1 MPSDDVRALA
11 VELDAHFPLDAGAAV
26 GQYLLLHCT
35 ALDRTE
41 FAQALFHELTPEVK
55 QQLATF
61 LMHS

>member
-1 MPSDDVRALA
+1 MPSDAVRELVA
-11 VELDAHFPLDAGAAV
+11 ELDHRWPLDVGAAV
-26 GQYLLLHCT
+26 GHYLQHYASPLE
-35 ALDRTE
+35 RTE